1 MDLTFPYGDAG
12 FAILEQTKPPVSF
25 PVSESSLHGM
35 A

>member
-1 MDLTFPYGDAG
+1 MDLTFLFGDTG
-12 FAILEQTKPPVSF
+12 FAILEQTNPPVSF